1 MVTHIF
7 INTMKVLI
15 SQSTNRVILT
25 ESVLD
30 DIKST
35 LKSAKDASL
44 EAISST
50 KKQLNMDLKFLLTW
64 GASIGGIMA
73 PLMDYVNGNYPELD
87 TASAYSLVVG
97 AVSIVFYNNEKQIRK
112 IAEVIEEKGLN
123 DIFVDVLEK
132 TKELKNT
139 LSDFIESLGV
149 TVGQV
154 GNIVSYAFLIP
165 IIPML
170 ISIHVD
176 NNTDTSMVVGNI
188 IKSLLSSG
196 GVALSANLLK
206 VLLHKI
212 VDRIRQ
218 N

>member
-1 MVTHIF
+1 
-7 INTMKVLI
+7 MKVLI

-35 LKSAKDASL
+35 LKSVKDVSL

-97 AVSIVFYNNEKQIRK
+97 AVSIVLFNNEKQIRK
-112 IAEVIEEKGLN
+112 IVEVIEEKGLN
-123 DIFVDVLEK
+123 DIFVDILEK

-154 GNIVSYAFLIP
+154 GNIISYAFLIP

-176 NNTDTSMVVGNI
+176 SSTDTSMVVGKI

-196 GVALSANLLK
+196 GVALSANLLR
-206 VLLHKI
+206 VLLNKI

-218 N
+218 NQS

>member
-1 MVTHIF
+1 MSCTGAPP
-7 INTMKVLI
+7 LI
-15 SQSTNRVILT
+15 
-25 ESVLD
+25 
-30 DIKST
+30 
-35 LKSAKDASL
+35 
-44 EAISST
+44 
-50 KKQLNMDLKFLLTW
+50 
-64 GASIGGIMA
+64 
-73 PLMDYVNGNYPELD
+73 
-87 TASAYSLVVG
+87 
-97 AVSIVFYNNEKQIRK
+97 
-112 IAEVIEEKGLN
+112 
-123 DIFVDVLEK
+123 
-132 TKELKNT
+132 KNT

-176 NNTDTSMVVGNI
+176 NNTDTSMVVGKI

>member
-1 MVTHIF
+1 
-7 INTMKVLI
+7 MKVLI

-123 DIFVDVLEK
+123 DIFVDILEK

-149 TVGQV
+149 TVSQV
-154 GNIVSYAFLIP
+154 GNIISYAFLIP

-176 NNTDTSMVVGNI
+176 NNTDTSMVVGKI

-196 GVALSANLLK
+196 GVALSANLLR
-206 VLLHKI
+206 VLLNKI

-218 N
+218 NQS

>member
-1 MVTHIF
+1 
-7 INTMKVLI
+7 MKVLI

-149 TVGQV
+149 TVSQV
-154 GNIVSYAFLIP
+154 GNIISYAFLIP

-176 NNTDTSMVVGNI
+176 NNTDTSMVVGKI

>member
-1 MVTHIF
+1 
-7 INTMKVLI
+7 MKVLI
-15 SQSTNRVILT
+15 SQSTNRVIFT

-35 LKSAKDASL
+35 LKSVKDVSL

-97 AVSIVFYNNEKQIRK
+97 AVSIVLFNNEKQIRK
-112 IAEVIEEKGLN
+112 IVEVIEEKGLN

-176 NNTDTSMVVGNI
+176 NNTDTSMVVSKI

-206 VLLHKI
+206 VLLYKI
-212 VDRIRQ
+212 VDKIRQ
-218 N
+218 NQS

>member
-1 MVTHIF
+1 
-7 INTMKVLI
+7 MKVLI
-15 SQSTNRVILT
+15 SQSTNRVILS

-30 DIKST
+30 DIKSI
-35 LKSAKDASL
+35 LKSAKDVSF
-44 EAISST
+44 EVISST
-50 KKQLNMDLKFLLTW
+50 KKQFNMDLKFLLTW

-97 AVSIVFYNNEKQIRK
+97 ACSIVFFNNEKQIRK
-112 IAEVIEEKGLN
+112 VLEKIEEKGLN

-139 LSDFIESLGV
+139 LTDFIESLGV
-149 TVGQV
+149 TIGQV

-176 NNTDTSMVVGNI
+176 NNTDTSMVVSKI

-196 GVALSANLLK
+196 GVAISANLLK

-218 N
+218 NQS

>member
-1 MVTHIF
+1 
-7 INTMKVLI
+7 
-15 SQSTNRVILT
+15 
-25 ESVLD
+25 
-30 DIKST
+30 
-35 LKSAKDASL
+35 
-44 EAISST
+44 
-50 KKQLNMDLKFLLTW
+50 
-64 GASIGGIMA
+64 
-73 PLMDYVNGNYPELD
+73 MDYVNGNYPELD

-149 TVGQV
+149 TVSQV
-154 GNIVSYAFLIP
+154 GNIISYAFLIP

-176 NNTDTSMVVGNI
+176 NNTDTSMVVGKI

-196 GVALSANLLK
+196 GVALSANLLR
-206 VLLHKI
+206 VLLNKI

>member
-1 MVTHIF
+1 
-7 INTMKVLI
+7 MKVLI

-149 TVGQV
+149 TVSQV
-154 GNIVSYAFLIP
+154 GNIISYAFLIP

-176 NNTDTSMVVGNI
+176 NNTDTSMVVGKI

-196 GVALSANLLK
+196 GVALSANLLR
-206 VLLHKI
+206 VLLNKI

>member
-1 MVTHIF
+1 
-7 INTMKVLI
+7 MKVLI

-73 PLMDYVNGNYPELD
+73 PLMDYLNGNYPELD

-97 AVSIVFYNNEKQIRK
+97 AVSIVFYNNGKQIMRL
-112 IAEVIEEKGLN
+112 IEEIKEKGLD
-123 DIFVDVLEK
+123 DIFSDVLEK
-132 TKELKNT
+132 TKELKNSLT
-139 LSDFIESLGV
+139 DFIESLGV

-165 IIPML
+165 VIPMIISL
-170 ISIHVD
+170 INDV
-176 NNTDTSMVVGNI
+176 NPDTSVIVGKI
-188 IKSLLSSG
+188 TKSLLSSG

-206 VLLHKI
+206 VLLTKI
-212 VDRIRQ
+212 VERVRQ

>member
-1 MVTHIF
+1 
-7 INTMKVLI
+7 MKVLI

-123 DIFVDVLEK
+123 DIFVDILEK

-149 TVGQV
+149 TVSQV
-154 GNIVSYAFLIP
+154 GNIISYAFLIP

-176 NNTDTSMVVGNI
+176 NNTDTSMVVGKI

-196 GVALSANLLK
+196 GVALSANLLR
-206 VLLHKI
+206 VLLNKI